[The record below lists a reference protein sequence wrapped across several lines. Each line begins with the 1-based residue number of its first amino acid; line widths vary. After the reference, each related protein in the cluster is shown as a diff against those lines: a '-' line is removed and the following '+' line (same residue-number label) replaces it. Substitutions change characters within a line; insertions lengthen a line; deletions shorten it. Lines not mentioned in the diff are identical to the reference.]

1 MKRFFFSLALFCS
14 AMLVSATDYYRIT
27 TFPIDGATIRDTF
40 LIVVE
45 YANNTYIWDG
55 QNESGKNYVCLENYS
70 SDHLSGNYTE
80 NEVAI
85 VHNQYYACDKLFS
98 LLSRGDGDREDK
110 GGYYVNGVAGN
121 NGIAF
126 SAGQTNAE
134 ITFSSN
140 VIQIATKSGVG
151 IFRFNIT
158 PNDPHG
164 FKFYQHDTNML
175 YPTLYVK
182 GINTRY
188 APLGTNISNP
198 SVQNKT
204 GEATKFFRN
213 GQLFIR
219 KNGKIY
225 NALGAEVQ

>member
-1 MKRFFFSLALFCS
+1 MKQFFLTLALFCS
-14 AMLVSATDYYRIT
+14 AMVVHATDYYRIT
-27 TFPIDGATIRDTF
+27 TFPIDGASIRDTF

-85 VHNQYYACDKLFS
+85 VHNQYYSYDKLFS

-140 VIQIATKSGVG
+140 AIQIATKSGVG

-188 APLGTNISNP
+188 APLGTGISNTAI
-198 SVQNKT
+198 QNKM

-213 GQLFIR
+213 GQLLIR

>member
-1 MKRFFFSLALFCS
+1 MKRISLSLIFCCCALF
-14 AMLVSATDYYRIT
+14 ASATDYYRIS

-45 YANNTYIWDG
+45 YAGNTYIWDG
-55 QNESGKNYVCLENYS
+55 QNTSGKNYVCLENFTT
-70 SDHLSGNYTE
+70 DHLSGNYSD

-85 VHNQYYACDKLFS
+85 VHNQYYSYNKLFS

-134 ITFSSN
+134 ITFESN
-140 VIQIATKSGVG
+140 AIHIATKSGVG

-182 GINTRY
+182 GPNDRY
-188 APLGTNISNP
+188 APIGTGLEKP
-198 SVQNKT
+198 SVEEPT
-204 GEATKFFRN
+204 YKFIQN

-219 KNGKIY
+219 KNGHTY
-225 NALGAEVQ
+225 NALGTQLD